1 MVLGVRPLTT
11 SGINL
16 SLPVRSLC
24 PVAVACSYKS
34 NINCG
39 TLWRCFF
46 LWTSAIPNRLFVD
59 LKVFFL
65 ELFVVSEDVTALST
79 KLTSTLVV
87 ITLWV
92 SVGGNCTIH
101 SHVQNNVISAKTA
114 ELCNHITTA
123 TISCLLRLCVTWY
136 TTGQQANRNNSE
148 FLQWSKIN
156 TFYRGYYAVRH
167 SQLAEFCILM

>member
-1 MVLGVRPLTT
+1 VVLGVRPLTT

-16 SLPVRSLC
+16 SLPLRLLC

-65 ELFVVSEDVTALST
+65 ELLVVSEVVTALST

-87 ITLWV
+87 ITFLV
-92 SVGGNCTIH
+92 SVGGNWTIH
-101 SHVQNNVISAKTA
+101 SHVQNKVISARTA

-123 TISCLLRLCVTWY
+123 TIPCLLCLCVTWY
-136 TTGQQANRNNSE
+136 TVGQQVNRNNSK
-148 FLQWSKIN
+148 FSQWSKIN
-156 TFYRGYYAVRH
+156 TFCHGYYTVRH
-167 SQLAEFCILM
+167 SQLAEFRILI